1 MTDTDKWGV
10 AEMHPQ
16 GTGPSSAVVSG
27 CGNGT
32 WAPHMGQHNTLGSQR
47 ESSSRALSTI
57 ASSQETL
64 RHKPSLR
71 SLVSPRI
78 CGCDVC
84 LETD

>member
-10 AEMHPQ
+10 AEMHPH
-16 GTGPSSAVVSG
+16 GTGPQLCGSLGMWERAVGASQEQQAG
-27 CGNGT
+27 F
-32 WAPHMGQHNTLGSQR
+32 QR